1 MLEVDGSHGEGG
13 GQLLRMSVALS
24 VLTEQPIRVAR
35 IRAGRKNPGLA
46 AQHATA
52 VGALAKMCDAKVDG
66 LRIGSSTIT
75 VQPGKIR
82 PGAYSFDVGTAGSV
96 TLVLQALIPVAAA
109 APGPV
114 RLRVV
119 GGTDVPWSPPAD
131 FFARVFLPLLRRV
144 GGRVEVEVM
153 RRGYYP
159 RGGGIVEAVVQPTR
173 EWSPLEFTELGKVE
187 RVRGIAHVAN
197 LPEEIPR
204 RMKHAATR
212 RLHGLADVK
221 IEERIYRGEDAVG
234 QGGALVLWAE
244 TDATVLGSD
253 SLARR
258 GASSEQVG
266 EEAAGSLRAEIES
279 GSTFDVHLTDQLLVY
294 LARAT
299 GPSTFCARQISGHLD
314 AMMWLLPQFLPCR
327 FGVANEGPRM
337 RVSVEPRA

>member
-13 GQLLRMSVALS
+13 GQLLRMAVALS

-109 APGPV
+109 ASGPV

-159 RGGGIVEAVVQPTR
+159 RGGGIVETVVQPTR

-212 RLHGLADVK
+212 RLHGLAERHIVQAHPPL
-221 IEERIYRGEDAVG
+221 IAHGAVSGEPGRSLSWMRTHQTEERGPWECCRNRSR
-234 QGGALVLWAE
+234 
-244 TDATVLGSD
+244 TCST
-253 SLARR
+253 ARW
-258 GASSEQVG
+258 
-266 EEAAGSLRAEIES
+266 S
-279 GSTFDVHLTDQLLVY
+279 GNS
-294 LARAT
+294 R
-299 GPSTFCARQISGHLD
+299 
-314 AMMWLLPQFLPCR
+314 
-327 FGVANEGPRM
+327 
-337 RVSVEPRA
+337 

>member
-13 GQLLRMSVALS
+13 GQLLRMAIALS

-119 GGTDVPWSPPAD
+119 GGTDVPWSPPA
-131 FFARVFLPLLRRV
+131 
-144 GGRVEVEVM
+144 
-153 RRGYYP
+153 
-159 RGGGIVEAVVQPTR
+159 
-173 EWSPLEFTELGKVE
+173 
-187 RVRGIAHVAN
+187 
-197 LPEEIPR
+197 
-204 RMKHAATR
+204 
-212 RLHGLADVK
+212 
-221 IEERIYRGEDAVG
+221 
-234 QGGALVLWAE
+234 
-244 TDATVLGSD
+244 
-253 SLARR
+253 
-258 GASSEQVG
+258 
-266 EEAAGSLRAEIES
+266 
-279 GSTFDVHLTDQLLVY
+279 
-294 LARAT
+294 
-299 GPSTFCARQISGHLD
+299 
-314 AMMWLLPQFLPCR
+314 
-327 FGVANEGPRM
+327 
-337 RVSVEPRA
+337 

>member
-13 GQLLRMSVALS
+13 GQLLRMAVALS

>member
-1 MLEVDGSHGEGG
+1 VRRQGGRPPDRIVDDYSP
-13 GQLLRMSVALS
+13 
-24 VLTEQPIRVAR
+24 T
-35 IRAGRKNPGLA
+35 
-46 AQHATA
+46 
-52 VGALAKMCDAKVDG
+52 
-66 LRIGSSTIT
+66 
-75 VQPGKIR
+75 GKIR

-299 GPSTFCARQISGHLD
+299 GPLTFCTRQISGHLD

>member
-13 GQLLRMSVALS
+13 GQLLRMAVALS

-159 RGGGIVEAVVQPTR
+159 RGGGIVETVVQPTR

>member
-159 RGGGIVEAVVQPTR
+159 RGGGIVETVVQPTR
-173 EWSPLEFTELGKVE
+173 EWSPLDVAELGKIE

-197 LPEEIPR
+197 LPEEIPK

-234 QGGALVLWAE
+234 QGGALVLWAD

-266 EEAAGSLRAEIES
+266 EEAAVSLLAEIES

>member
-13 GQLLRMSVALS
+13 GQLLRMAIALS

-109 APGPV
+109 ASGPV

>member
-159 RGGGIVEAVVQPTR
+159 RGGGIVETVVQPTR

>member
-13 GQLLRMSVALS
+13 GQLLRMAIALS

-159 RGGGIVEAVVQPTR
+159 RGGGIVETVVQPTR

>member
-13 GQLLRMSVALS
+13 GQLLRMAVALS

-159 RGGGIVEAVVQPTR
+159 RGGGIVETVVQPTR

-197 LPEEIPR
+197 LPEEIPK

-234 QGGALVLWAE
+234 QGGALVLWAD

-266 EEAAGSLRAEIES
+266 EEAAVSLLAEIES

>member
-13 GQLLRMSVALS
+13 GQLLRMAIALS

-52 VGALAKMCDAKVDG
+52 VGALAKMCDAEVDG
-66 LRIGSSTIT
+66 LQIGSSTIT

-159 RGGGIVEAVVQPTR
+159 RGGGIVETVVQPTR

-197 LPEEIPR
+197 LPEEIPK

-266 EEAAGSLRAEIES
+266 EEAAVSLLAEIES
-279 GSTFDVHLTDQLLVY
+279 GSTFGVHLTDQLLVY

>member
-13 GQLLRMSVALS
+13 GQLLRMAVALS
-24 VLTEQPIRVAR
+24 VLTEQPIRVMR
-35 IRAGRKNPGLA
+35 IRTGRKNPGLA
-46 AQHATA
+46 AQHVTA
-52 VGALAKMCDAKVDG
+52 VGALAKMCDAEVDG
-66 LRIGSSTIT
+66 LQIGSSTIA

-159 RGGGIVEAVVQPTR
+159 RGGGIVETVVQPTR

>member
-13 GQLLRMSVALS
+13 GQLLRMAIALS

-52 VGALAKMCDAKVDG
+52 VGALAKMCDAEVDG

-173 EWSPLEFTELGKVE
+173 EWSPLEFTELGKVG

-197 LPEEIPR
+197 LPEEIPK

-234 QGGALVLWAE
+234 QGGALVLWAD
-244 TDATVLGSD
+244 TDATML
-253 SLARR
+253 
-258 GASSEQVG
+258 
-266 EEAAGSLRAEIES
+266 
-279 GSTFDVHLTDQLLVY
+279 
-294 LARAT
+294 
-299 GPSTFCARQISGHLD
+299 
-314 AMMWLLPQFLPCR
+314 
-327 FGVANEGPRM
+327 
-337 RVSVEPRA
+337 